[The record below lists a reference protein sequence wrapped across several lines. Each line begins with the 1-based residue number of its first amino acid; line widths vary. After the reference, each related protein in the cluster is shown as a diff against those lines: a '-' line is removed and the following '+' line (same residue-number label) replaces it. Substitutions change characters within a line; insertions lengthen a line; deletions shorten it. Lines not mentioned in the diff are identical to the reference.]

1 MKNKILTFLLA
12 VGVALVLWLY
22 VVTVVSPNS
31 DNTYSNIPVTLQ
43 GVVVLQ
49 ERGLMITTDE
59 LPTAKLHLEGNRTD
73 LNKLNNN
80 NISIG
85 VDVSGIG
92 APGIYELTLGNPSF
106 PSDVPNTAITV
117 LSKDPGT
124 IRIQVENRI
133 TKPVPVD
140 IVYQDTGFDS
150 DNYMADKENRILSQE
165 TITVSGPQ
173 SVVDQ
178 IAMARIEVD
187 LMGRV
192 ESILEASYAYTLCN
206 EKGEPIDVEK
216 VTTDAENVSL
226 TLKIVRVKEV
236 QLVPKEIIY
245 AGGATA
251 ENTTITVE
259 TQTILVSGSDA
270 LLAGLEKVELDTI
283 DLSQIVED
291 TELTLPV
298 HMPEGITNETG
309 IQEVKVTVKF
319 SGLVTKK
326 LQVSDIK
333 TVNVPAGLK
342 VTPAAKRI
350 EITVRGPQALV
361 DKLLAEQVKV
371 ELDCTNVQQGNVSLK
386 AKITVEVDGVGA
398 VGTYNVTATV
408 D

>member
-251 ENTTITVE
+251 ENTTVTVE